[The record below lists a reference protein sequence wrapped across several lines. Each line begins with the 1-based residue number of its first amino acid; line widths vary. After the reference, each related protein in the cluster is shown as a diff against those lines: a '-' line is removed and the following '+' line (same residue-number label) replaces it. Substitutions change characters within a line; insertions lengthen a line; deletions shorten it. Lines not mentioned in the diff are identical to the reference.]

1 MSVKNLEDLLRER
14 LGASSRVL
22 PSPGFEDRVRRS
34 LIPRRAG
41 GWRRRHLVEG
51 VVGIAAVM
59 ALVAVG
65 VPWMLGPRTG
75 IAGPGASATDD
86 RTAEPTI
93 APTVTPTNVPLAH
106 AQKWMLSFDYPAS
119 WTLTDR
125 DIFQAT
131 NGLSSASN
139 EGMPAVFGFVG
150 NGSAQES
157 CVPGGAQAMPQCSTT
172 WGLAD
177 NTIVMR
183 FEVAITPHMSREKS
197 PPTYAWT
204 GQEANDGVTIP
215 GAQNLTLDNLPARF
229 VRSATNAVP
238 FRAETVPGATAVL
251 WWGIPSQSTLQFGW
265 TIVAAIRGPNT
276 AELESQAEALV
287 ASIHFVSAAQVLP
300 TDPAD
305 LERAREAALAHF
317 YAEDKRLANDE
328 HVHEL
333 DCFSVIVGEARQA
346 NITQTL
352 ATNPLTKPL
361 PVTCIVESAVPS
373 AMQGWIVTLSQS
385 WEAGSDY
392 PAGKVSYRVVLRADG
407 QWEGWSL
414 LNAKETLSTSLY
426 PN

>member
-1 MSVKNLEDLLRER
+1 
-14 LGASSRVL
+14 
-22 PSPGFEDRVRRS
+22 
-34 LIPRRAG
+34 
-41 GWRRRHLVEG
+41 
-51 VVGIAAVM
+51 M

-65 VPWMLGPRTG
+65 VPWMLGPRAG

-86 RTAEPTI
+86 RTVEPTI
-93 APTVTPTNVPLAH
+93 APTATPTDVPLAH
-106 AQKWMLSFDYPAS
+106 AQKWMLAFDYPAS

-139 EGMPAVFGFVG
+139 LEGEPAVFGFVG

-157 CVPGGAQAMPQCSTT
+157 CVPGGARSMSECSTT
-172 WGLAD
+172 WGLVD
-177 NTIVMR
+177 NTIVLR
-183 FEVAITPHMSREKS
+183 FEVAVTAHMSWEKS
-197 PPTYAWT
+197 PPTYVWT
-204 GQEANDGVTIP
+204 GEEANDGVMIP
-215 GAQNLTLDNLPARF
+215 GAQNLTVDNLPARF
-229 VRSATNAVP
+229 VRNATNTVP

-251 WWGIPSQSTLQFGW
+251 WWGLPSQSTLQFGW

-276 AELESQAEALV
+276 AELEKQAEALV
-287 ASIHFVSAAQVLP
+287 ASIHFISDVQVLP
-300 TDPAD
+300 SDPAD

-333 DCFSVIVGEARQA
+333 DCFSAIVGEARQA

-385 WEAGSDY
+385 WKAGTDY
-392 PAGKVSYRVVLRADG
+392 PAGKVSYRAVLGPDG
-407 QWEGWSL
+407 QAEGWGL
-414 LNAKETLSTSLY
+414 LNSDKSAPYLY
-426 PN
+426 PNQGGSKYPG